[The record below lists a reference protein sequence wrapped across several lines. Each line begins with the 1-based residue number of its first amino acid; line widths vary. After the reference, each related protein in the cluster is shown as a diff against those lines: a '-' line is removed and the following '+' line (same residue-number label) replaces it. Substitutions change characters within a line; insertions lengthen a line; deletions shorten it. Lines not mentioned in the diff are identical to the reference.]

1 MKNRRRTAANSADV
15 KGAIRKSKEQFTS
28 RRIRHCNCKFRRLS
42 FAQTFEMKIRTLICC
57 ALFALSAKAQ
67 TKEAEF
73 KKLENLLNKSKG
85 VEVDDYKVTGIVFT
99 ENTVK
104 LEMSAKGKAGSF
116 VYTNLRWDDFGYL
129 IKPEEESKGVSRL
142 LISFDE
148 KIDVT
153 VYESK
158 KQVDKDT
165 DDELMLLI
173 STADAKQVEQ
183 QLEELRTYT
192 VPSLVRLRTADQA
205 ELTRFITKN
214 LNAALEGDNGKVT
227 DISACGITVVYN
239 NKEISM
245 PTKNL
250 QFHEKEFLGDVYLLC
265 FGKGNA
271 QTVKVKTGATLKNLT
286 LEHPGVELDF
296 EDDNESVKPVEYAI
310 KRLASFCQ

>member
-1 MKNRRRTAANSADV
+1 
-15 KGAIRKSKEQFTS
+15 
-28 RRIRHCNCKFRRLS
+28 
-42 FAQTFEMKIRTLICC
+42 MKIRTLICC

-192 VPSLVRLRTADQA
+192 VPSLVRLRTAGQA